1 MFEVL
6 IKVLIAYLLGSLM
19 GGLLV
24 GKLRGTDIREQGSHN
39 PGATNAWRTQGP
51 IFGIAVFVID
61 IGKGVLAALLLPAL
75 PLPGIT
81 SDPQWVPWLP
91 YLCGLAAFFGHV
103 YPIYFSFRG
112 GKGAATLAGIYA
124 CLLPV
129 PALVGLGAWALTL
142 LITGMVGLSTMLAA
156 FGIAIATSTQYANLT
171 APAVVF
177 AALAFV
183 LVVYTHRENIRR
195 MLAGSENQFTKVRI
209 SYWLLG
215 RR

>member
-1 MFEVL
+1 MIEVL
-6 IKVLIAYLLGSLM
+6 IKVLLAYLLGSLM

-24 GKLRGTDIREQGSHN
+24 GRLRGTDIREQGSNN

-75 PLPGIT
+75 PLPGVE
-81 SDPQWVPWLP
+81 SDAQWQTWLP

-103 YPIYFSFRG
+103 YPLYFSFRG

-124 CLLPV
+124 CLLPM
-129 PALVGLGAWALTL
+129 PALVGLGAWVLTL

-156 FGIAIATSTQYANLT
+156 LGIAIAASTQYEALT
-171 APAVVF
+171 APPVVF
-177 AALAFV
+177 AVLAFV
-183 LVVYTHRENIRR
+183 LVLFTHRENIAR
-195 MLAGSENQFTKVRI
+195 MLAGKENQFTKVR
-209 SYWLLG
+209 
-215 RR
+215 